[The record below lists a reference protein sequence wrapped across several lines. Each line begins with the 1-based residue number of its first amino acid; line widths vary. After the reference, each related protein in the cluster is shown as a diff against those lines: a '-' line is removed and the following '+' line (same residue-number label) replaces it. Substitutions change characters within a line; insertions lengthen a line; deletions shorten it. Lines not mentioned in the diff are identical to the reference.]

1 MRKLDIKMVKKRE
14 EKYSNLKENI
24 VDIEE
29 MINIKLEN
37 ESIRSY
43 ICGKNMNSDE
53 SISFQNDK
61 SKEGVHSKNAIQ
73 CEVCS
78 KTFAWQRNLNMH
90 IAYVHKENSHNC
102 DICNKSFPSKQNL
115 TLHIKTVHNKEKN
128 YDCVICGNKFG
139 EKVDL
144 NEH

>member
-1 MRKLDIKMVKKRE
+1 MTI
-14 EKYSNLKENI
+14 EKQAKSYSNENSHN
-24 VDIEE
+24 VEE

-37 ESIRSY
+37 EEIKSY
-43 ICGKNMNSDE
+43 ICGRDINSDE
-53 SISFQNDK
+53 NFSLQNDK
-61 SKEGVHSKNAIQ
+61 SKEGVHSENSIQ
-73 CEVCS
+73 CEVCC

-90 IAYVHKENSHNC
+90 IAYVHKENNHNC
-102 DICNKSFPSKQNL
+102 EICNKSFPSKQNL